1 LQRIEQANRNAPV
14 YGSADINIVAPQE
27 TVWDVLSDL
36 EAWPT
41 WNGAV
46 RSVSMDGPLAEGS
59 TFTWKSGSTIRST
72 LRTVEPPGLIAW
84 TGSTLGI
91 KAIHVHRLT
100 ASGGRT
106 LVNTEE
112 SWEGLVATIL
122 RGRLQKKLDQALLP
136 GLEAL
141 RLEAER
147 RTKARSAQ

>member
-1 LQRIEQANRNAPV
+1 LQRIEHADRNAPV
-14 YGSADINIVAPQE
+14 YGSADINIVAPPE
-27 TVWDVLSDL
+27 TVWDVLSDF
-36 EAWPT
+36 ERWPN
-41 WNGAV
+41 WNSAV

-59 TFTWKSGSTIRST
+59 TFTWNAGSTIRST
-72 LRTVEPPGLIAW
+72 LRTVEPPRLIVW

-106 LVNTEE
+106 LVDTEE
-112 SWEGLVATIL
+112 SWDGLVATIL
-122 RGRLQKKLDQALLP
+122 KGRLQRKLDQALLP

-147 RTKARSAQ
+147 RTKAS